1 MAPDRRILIT
11 GAAGL
16 VGQNLAVLLARQGYT
31 GLVGFDK
38 HPANTATLRRLH
50 PAMRVVETDLA
61 ARGDWAADFTGGGT
75 LVLGHAQIGGTDA
88 AAFHA
93 NNVTATENVLDAARE
108 AGIDH
113 IVHIS
118 SSVVNSQAN
127 DLYADTKRAQ
137 EALVRSSGIPHVI
150 LRPTLMFGWFD
161 RKHLGWLARFMRRSP
176 VFPVP
181 GDGRF
186 RRQPLYAGDFCAI
199 IAACIARRAA
209 GEAHNISGLATID
222 YLDLIRAVREACGG
236 RAAIVRIPFALFDAL
251 LGAYALI
258 DRDPPFTRR
267 QLAALAIP
275 ELFEVID
282 WPALFGVAETPL
294 PEALH
299 RTFREEP
306 WCRVTLE
313 F

>member
-1 MAPDRRILIT
+1 MPPDPILIT

-16 VGQNLAVLLARQGYT
+16 IGQNLAVQLAAAGAGPLT
-31 GLVGFDK
+31 GFDK

-50 PAMRVVETDLA
+50 PGMRVVEADLA
-61 ARGDWAADFTGGGT
+61 EDGAWAEAFGGGGV
-75 LVLGHAQIGGTDA
+75 LVTGHAQIGGTDA
-88 AAFHA
+88 AAFER
-93 NNVTATENVLDAARE
+93 NNITATERVLAAAER
-108 AGIDH
+108 GGVDY

-118 SSVVNSQAN
+118 SSVVNSQAT
-127 DLYADTKRAQ
+127 DLYVTTKRRQ
-137 EALVRSSGIPHVI
+137 EALVAACAIPHAI

-199 IAACIARRAA
+199 IAACLAQRPTGAW
-209 GEAHNISGLATID
+209 NISGRAVID
-222 YLDLIRAVREACGG
+222 YIDLMRALRQAA
-236 RAAIVRIPFALFDAL
+236 RARARIVRIPFRLFDAL

-282 WPALFGVAETPL
+282 WPAIFGVPETPL
-294 PEALH
+294 DAALTT
-299 RTFREEP
+299 TFQDRP
-306 WCRVTLE
+306 WCDVELA